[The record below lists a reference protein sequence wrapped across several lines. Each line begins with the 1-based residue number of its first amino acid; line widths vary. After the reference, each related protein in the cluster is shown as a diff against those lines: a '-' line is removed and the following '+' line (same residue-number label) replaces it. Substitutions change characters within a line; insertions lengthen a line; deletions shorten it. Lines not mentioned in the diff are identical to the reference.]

1 MQQVL
6 KPGLLIEQVQATV
19 NFNIKPSG
27 SQPPTSFPMT
37 CQPAQLVIPANES
50 CFMAVHFAP
59 TAIRSYAAT
68 FEASVENG
76 GDAATRSFSCELRGE
91 GTLPS
96 LTLEMPQPDKGPQA
110 LRFPRLLMVG
120 LAVRLRLHEYKAGNH
135 VADKSSIS
143 CAWLKLVS
151 GSASLRPELSGTCSH
166 ASTVS
171 YLLHKVT
178 NKDGAALSC

>member
-1 MQQVL
+1 MCVN
-6 KPGLLIEQVQATV
+6 EQVQATV
-19 NFNIKPSG
+19 NFSIKPSG
-27 SQPPTSFPMT
+27 SQPPTPFPMT
-37 CQPAQLVIPANES
+37 CQPAQLIIPANES

-96 LTLEMPQPDKGPQA
+96 LTLDMPQADKGPQA

-120 LAVRLRLHEYKAGNH
+120 LR
-135 VADKSSIS
+135 
-143 CAWLKLVS
+143 VS
-151 GSASLRPELSGTCSH
+151 
-166 ASTVS
+166 
-171 YLLHKVT
+171 
-178 NKDGAALSC
+178 N